1 MILTR
6 PWCSVEICSAVANKV
21 KIVVLKCTEF
31 EFYDEEGF
39 RTLKE
44 GWTSS
49 DLLIF
54 GQNAIDPFI
63 IEDSYKVLPSQP
75 VVNFNAFGPE
85 AEQINAVAEL
95 LPHAGRSGNA
105 GRNSVTESE
114 VEARLYDFCLA
125 PESPNDALKEAYIHI
140 IYIYT
145 PPKINIEPENDGLG
159 RCVSFPGVYSQVPC
173 SSSWV
178 YI

>member
-21 KIVVLKCTEF
+21 KIVVLKCSEF

-85 AEQINAVAEL
+85 AEQTNAVAEL
-95 LPHAGRSGNA
+95 LPHAGQRSGNEK
-105 GRNSVTESE
+105 RRSSTTESE
-114 VEARLYDFCLA
+114 VEARWY
-125 PESPNDALKEAYIHI
+125 E
-140 IYIYT
+140 
-145 PPKINIEPENDGLG
+145 
-159 RCVSFPGVYSQVPC
+159 
-173 SSSWV
+173 
-178 YI
+178 

>member
-75 VVNFNAFGPE
+75 VVNFNAFGLE

-140 IYIYT
+140 IYIYIYVMRILCCT
-145 PPKINIEPENDGLG
+145 SHSIFLDYACRIK
-159 RCVSFPGVYSQVPC
+159 
-173 SSSWV
+173 
-178 YI
+178 